1 MEKADNYL
9 SGQYKCKTCTIKT
22 QEKLLR
28 ITCAFLVF
36 ERLWYICAMK
46 SEEKKARKPL
56 LSIEVESDEK
66 ALFQKVA
73 KARGLSLSAL
83 ARTLMLDEARRLGIS

>member
-1 MEKADNYL
+1 
-9 SGQYKCKTCTIKT
+9 
-22 QEKLLR
+22 
-28 ITCAFLVF
+28 
-36 ERLWYICAMK
+36 MK

>member
-1 MEKADNYL
+1 MTNY
-9 SGQYKCKTCTIKT
+9 CMT
-22 QEKLLR
+22 
-28 ITCAFLVF
+28 LV
-36 ERLWYICAMK
+36 LYVCCMK
-46 SEEKKARKPL
+46 STEDKKARKPL
-56 LSIEVESDEK
+56 LSIEVEINEK